1 MSPKTDNDRRR
12 GTHLASCHKYPCA
25 HVAQTG
31 RRARC
36 DEFHR
41 VVPQGYFESSKGR
54 TPDLGR
60 SSLDLRVALRKN
72 VAECLPG
79 LPQEFGVDGRHEDV
93 LEQRGERRQESC
105 KSLSRGSGEGVGELF
120 EKFRGDGVLQVVCE
134 LSKETGRL

>member
-1 MSPKTDNDRRR
+1 MSRDTDNDRRR
-12 GTHLASCHKYPCA
+12 GAHLASGHEDPCT
-25 HVAQTG
+25 HVVQTG

-93 LEQRGERRQESC
+93 LEQRGERREESRQ
-105 KSLSRGSGEGVGELF
+105 SLSG
-120 EKFRGDGVLQVVCE
+120 
-134 LSKETGRL
+134 